1 MTPDQYRT
9 HREQLGL
16 TQAGLARFL
25 QIARETVARRENG
38 SQKIGVEAGLAITA
52 LRKRA
57 RKQKRVSKQNHEPSG
72 RPPCSPLARDDDFL
86 ASEVIEPRAT
96 A

>member
-1 MTPDQYRT
+1 MTPDQYRA
-9 HREQLGL
+9 HRNQLGL
-16 TQAGLARFL
+16 TQAGLAHLL

-38 SQKIGVEAGLAITA
+38 SQKIGVEAKLAMTA

-57 RKQKRVSKQNHEPSG
+57 RKQNQEPSG